1 NQRDQK
7 RKVNKIYN
15 IAITVV
21 SILIVIV
28 AVSIFLSDD
37 GTDTEK
43 ATTEP
48 KQTVEKDQKKVD
60 KPAGKEEDT
69 DLTKKDE
76 DEDSKATEE
85 GTEENTEDNADTDTD
100 TDADTDTDTDTDTD
114 ADTDADA
121 DADTDA
127 DTDAGTDTDADTEK
141 TGDAEL
147 VEVEG
152 SGDGNVATTYTSESW
167 KPVGT
172 EQSGKHTTSFQKNS
186 VDWNEMS
193 KAIAHGAGIDQ
204 GNMRLWWLQ
213 NGGSPNTAIG
223 TVSEGDNPKTFRVY
237 IEWVDGSGWKPVKV
251 EELKTNDKK

>member
-1 NQRDQK
+1 MGSRFNQRDQK

-15 IAITVV
+15 IAITIV

-37 GTDTEK
+37 GTDSKK

-48 KQTVEKDQKKVD
+48 KQVAETEKGKVVD
-60 KPAGKEEDT
+60 KPSGKEEET
-69 DLTKKDE
+69 DSEKE
-76 DEDSKATEE
+76 DAVGDSEATEEDAEKEDSKATEE
-85 GTEENTEDNADTDTD
+85 DAEEKAED
-100 TDADTDTDTDTDTD
+100 DADP
-114 ADTDADA
+114 
-121 DADTDA
+121 
-127 DTDAGTDTDADTEK
+127 EK
-141 TGDAEL
+141 AGDAEL

-152 SGDGNVATTYTSESW
+152 SGDGNVASTYTSDSW

-172 EQSGKHTTSFQKNS
+172 EQSGEHTTSFEKGS

-193 KAIAHGAGIDQ
+193 KAIASGAGIDE
-204 GNMRLWWLQ
+204 GSMKLWWLQ
-213 NGGSPNTAIG
+213 NGGSPTTAIG

-251 EELKTNDKK
+251 EELKTNDKR

>member
-1 NQRDQK
+1 MGSRYNQRDQK

-37 GTDTEK
+37 GSDTEK

-48 KQTVEKDQKKVD
+48 KQTDQKKKVD

-69 DLTKKDE
+69 DLTKEDE
-76 DEDSKATEE
+76 EEDSKATEE
-85 GTEENTEDNADTDTD
+85 GTEENTEDG
-100 TDADTDTDTDTDTD
+100 TDTDTDTDTD
-114 ADTDADA
+114 ADT
-121 DADTDA
+121 TDA
-127 DTDAGTDTDADTEK
+127 DTNPDTDTDKAE
-141 TGDAEL
+141 DAER

-213 NGGSPNTAIG
+213 NGGSSNTAIG

>member
-1 NQRDQK
+1 MGSRFNQRDQK

-15 IAITVV
+15 IAITIV

-37 GTDTEK
+37 GAESKK

-48 KQTVEKDQKKVD
+48 KQVAETEKGKVVD
-60 KPAGKEEDT
+60 KPAGKEEET
-69 DLTKKDE
+69 DSEKE
-76 DEDSKATEE
+76 DAAGDSEATEE
-85 GTEENTEDNADTDTD
+85 DAEKEDSTAKEEDAEEKTED
-100 TDADTDTDTDTDTD
+100 DADS
-114 ADTDADA
+114 
-121 DADTDA
+121 
-127 DTDAGTDTDADTEK
+127 EK
-141 TGDAEL
+141 AGDAEL

-152 SGDGNVATTYTSESW
+152 SGDGNVAATYTSEGW

-172 EQSGKHTTSFQKNS
+172 EQSGEHTTSFEKGS

-193 KAIAHGAGIDQ
+193 KAIASGAGIDE
-204 GNMRLWWLQ
+204 GNMKLWWLQ

-251 EELKTNDKK
+251 EELKTNDKR

>member
-1 NQRDQK
+1 MGSRFNQRDQK

-15 IAITVV
+15 IAITIV

-37 GTDTEK
+37 GTDSKK

-48 KQTVEKDQKKVD
+48 KQVAETEKGKVVD
-60 KPAGKEEDT
+60 KPSGKEEET
-69 DLTKKDE
+69 DSEKE
-76 DEDSKATEE
+76 DAVGDSEATEEDAEKEDSKATEE
-85 GTEENTEDNADTDTD
+85 DAEEKAED
-100 TDADTDTDTDTDTD
+100 DANP
-114 ADTDADA
+114 
-121 DADTDA
+121 
-127 DTDAGTDTDADTEK
+127 EK
-141 TGDAEL
+141 AGDAEL

-152 SGDGNVATTYTSESW
+152 SGDGNVASTYTSESW

-172 EQSGKHTTSFQKNS
+172 EQSGEHTTSFEKGS

-193 KAIAHGAGIDQ
+193 KAIASGAGIDE
-204 GNMRLWWLQ
+204 GSMKLWWLQ
-213 NGGSPNTAIG
+213 NGGSPTTAIG

-251 EELKTNDKK
+251 EELKTNDKR

>member
-1 NQRDQK
+1 MGSRFNQRDQK

-15 IAITVV
+15 IAITIV

-37 GTDTEK
+37 GTDSKK

-48 KQTVEKDQKKVD
+48 KQVAETEKGKVVD
-60 KPAGKEEDT
+60 KPSGKEEET
-69 DLTKKDE
+69 DSEKE
-76 DEDSKATEE
+76 DAVGDSEATEEDAEKEDSKATEE
-85 GTEENTEDNADTDTD
+85 DAEEKAED
-100 TDADTDTDTDTDTD
+100 DADP
-114 ADTDADA
+114 
-121 DADTDA
+121 
-127 DTDAGTDTDADTEK
+127 EK
-141 TGDAEL
+141 AGDAEL

-152 SGDGNVATTYTSESW
+152 SGDGNVASTYTSESW

-172 EQSGKHTTSFQKNS
+172 EQSGEHTTSFEKGS

-193 KAIAHGAGIDQ
+193 KAIASGAGIDE
-204 GNMRLWWLQ
+204 GNMKLWWLQ
-213 NGGSPNTAIG
+213 NGGSPTTAIG

-251 EELKTNDKK
+251 EELKTNDKR

>member
-1 NQRDQK
+1 MGSRFNQRDQK

-15 IAITVV
+15 IAITIV

-37 GTDTEK
+37 GTESKK

-48 KQTVEKDQKKVD
+48 KQVAETEKGKVVD
-60 KPAGKEEDT
+60 KPSGKEEET
-69 DLTKKDE
+69 DSEKE
-76 DEDSKATEE
+76 DAVGDNEATEEDAEKEDSKATEE
-85 GTEENTEDNADTDTD
+85 DAEEKAED
-100 TDADTDTDTDTDTD
+100 DADP
-114 ADTDADA
+114 
-121 DADTDA
+121 
-127 DTDAGTDTDADTEK
+127 EK
-141 TGDAEL
+141 AGDAEL

-152 SGDGNVATTYTSESW
+152 SGDGNVAATYTSEGW

-172 EQSGKHTTSFQKNS
+172 EQSGEHTTSFEKGS

-193 KAIAHGAGIDQ
+193 KAIASGAGIDE
-204 GNMRLWWLQ
+204 GNMKLWWLQ
-213 NGGSPNTAIG
+213 NGGSPTTAIG

-251 EELKTNDKK
+251 EELKTNDKR

>member
-1 NQRDQK
+1 MGSRFNQRDQK

-15 IAITVV
+15 IAITIV

-37 GTDTEK
+37 GTETKK

-48 KQTVEKDQKKVD
+48 KQVAETEKGKVVD
-60 KPAGKEEDT
+60 KPAGKEEEMDSE
-69 DLTKKDE
+69 KE
-76 DEDSKATEE
+76 DAVGDSEATEEDAEKEDSKAKEE
-85 GTEENTEDNADTDTD
+85 DAEEKTED
-100 TDADTDTDTDTDTD
+100 DADPEK
-114 ADTDADA
+114 
-121 DADTDA
+121 
-127 DTDAGTDTDADTEK
+127 AGDD
-141 TGDAEL
+141 EL

-152 SGDGNVATTYTSESW
+152 SGDGNVASTYTSESW

-172 EQSGKHTTSFQKNS
+172 EQSGEHTTSFEKGS

-193 KAIAHGAGIDQ
+193 KAIASGAGIDE
-204 GNMRLWWLQ
+204 GSMKLWWLQ
-213 NGGSPNTAIG
+213 NGGSPTTAIG

-251 EELKTNDKK
+251 EELKTNDKR

>member
-1 NQRDQK
+1 MGSRFNQRDQK

-15 IAITVV
+15 IAISVV

-37 GTDTEK
+37 GSDTEK

-48 KQTVEKDQKKVD
+48 KQTVEKDEKMKVD

-69 DLTKKDE
+69 DLTKEDEDE

-85 GTEENTEDNADTDTD
+85 GTEENTED
-100 TDADTDTDTDTDTD
+100 
-114 ADTDADA
+114 
-121 DADTDA
+121 
-127 DTDAGTDTDADTEK
+127 GTDTDANTDTNTDTNKDTNKDTNPDTDTEK

-193 KAIAHGAGIDQ
+193 KAIAYGAGIDQ

-213 NGGSPNTAIG
+213 NGGSSNTAIG

>member
-1 NQRDQK
+1 MGSRFNQRDQK

-15 IAITVV
+15 IAITIV

-37 GTDTEK
+37 GTETKK

-48 KQTVEKDQKKVD
+48 KQVAETEKGKVVD
-60 KPAGKEEDT
+60 KPSGKEEET
-69 DLTKKDE
+69 DLEKEDAVGDSEATKE
-76 DEDSKATEE
+76 DAEKEDSKATEE
-85 GTEENTEDNADTDTD
+85 DAEEKAED
-100 TDADTDTDTDTDTD
+100 DADS
-114 ADTDADA
+114 
-121 DADTDA
+121 
-127 DTDAGTDTDADTEK
+127 EK
-141 TGDAEL
+141 AGDAQL

-152 SGDGNVATTYTSESW
+152 SGDGNVASTYTSESW

-172 EQSGKHTTSFQKNS
+172 EQSGEHTTSFEKGS

-193 KAIAHGAGIDQ
+193 KAIASGAGIDE
-204 GNMRLWWLQ
+204 GSMKLWWLQ
-213 NGGSPNTAIG
+213 NGGSPTTAIG

-251 EELKTNDKK
+251 EELKTNDKR

>member
-1 NQRDQK
+1 MGSRFNQRDQK

-15 IAITVV
+15 IAITIV

-37 GTDTEK
+37 GTESKK

-48 KQTVEKDQKKVD
+48 KQVAETEKGKVVD
-60 KPAGKEEDT
+60 KPSGKEEET
-69 DLTKKDE
+69 DSEKE
-76 DEDSKATEE
+76 DAVGDSEATEEDAEKEDSKATEE
-85 GTEENTEDNADTDTD
+85 DAEEKVED
-100 TDADTDTDTDTDTD
+100 DADP
-114 ADTDADA
+114 
-121 DADTDA
+121 
-127 DTDAGTDTDADTEK
+127 EK
-141 TGDAEL
+141 AGDAEL

-152 SGDGNVATTYTSESW
+152 SGDGNVAATYTSEGW

-172 EQSGKHTTSFQKNS
+172 EQSGEHTTSFEKGS

-193 KAIAHGAGIDQ
+193 KAIASGAGIDE
-204 GNMRLWWLQ
+204 GNMKLWWLQ
-213 NGGSPNTAIG
+213 NGGSPTTAIG

-251 EELKTNDKK
+251 EELKTNDKR

>member
-1 NQRDQK
+1 MGSRFNQRDQK

-15 IAITVV
+15 IAITIV

-37 GTDTEK
+37 GTETKK

-48 KQTVEKDQKKVD
+48 KQVAETEKGKVVD
-60 KPAGKEEDT
+60 KPSGKEEET
-69 DLTKKDE
+69 DSEKE
-76 DEDSKATEE
+76 DAVGDSEATEEDAEKEDSKATEE
-85 GTEENTEDNADTDTD
+85 DAEEKAED
-100 TDADTDTDTDTDTD
+100 DADP
-114 ADTDADA
+114 
-121 DADTDA
+121 
-127 DTDAGTDTDADTEK
+127 EK
-141 TGDAEL
+141 AGDAEL

-152 SGDGNVATTYTSESW
+152 SGDGNVASTYTSESW

-172 EQSGKHTTSFQKNS
+172 EQSGEHTTSFEKGS

-193 KAIAHGAGIDQ
+193 KAIASGAGIDE
-204 GNMRLWWLQ
+204 GSMKLWWLQ
-213 NGGSPNTAIG
+213 NGGSPTTAIG

-251 EELKTNDKK
+251 EELKTNDKR

>member
-1 NQRDQK
+1 MVREEWTLGSRFNQRDQK

-15 IAITVV
+15 IAITIV

-37 GTDTEK
+37 GTESKK

-48 KQTVEKDQKKVD
+48 KQVAETEKGKVVD
-60 KPAGKEEDT
+60 KPSGKEEET
-69 DLTKKDE
+69 DSEKE
-76 DEDSKATEE
+76 DAVGDSEATEEDAEKEDSKATEE
-85 GTEENTEDNADTDTD
+85 DAEEKAED
-100 TDADTDTDTDTDTD
+100 DADP
-114 ADTDADA
+114 
-121 DADTDA
+121 
-127 DTDAGTDTDADTEK
+127 EK
-141 TGDAEL
+141 AGDAEL

-152 SGDGNVATTYTSESW
+152 SGDGNVAATYTSEGW

-172 EQSGKHTTSFQKNS
+172 EQSGEHTTSFEKGS

-193 KAIAHGAGIDQ
+193 KAIASGAGIDE
-204 GNMRLWWLQ
+204 GNMKLWWLQ
-213 NGGSPNTAIG
+213 NGGSPTTAIG

-251 EELKTNDKK
+251 EELKTNDKR

>member
-1 NQRDQK
+1 MGSRFNQRDQK

-15 IAITVV
+15 IAITIV

-37 GTDTEK
+37 GTDSKK

-48 KQTVEKDQKKVD
+48 KQVAETEKGKVVD
-60 KPAGKEEDT
+60 KPSGKEEET
-69 DLTKKDE
+69 DSEKE
-76 DEDSKATEE
+76 DAVGDSEATEEDAEKEDSKATEE
-85 GTEENTEDNADTDTD
+85 DAEEKAED
-100 TDADTDTDTDTDTD
+100 DADP
-114 ADTDADA
+114 
-121 DADTDA
+121 
-127 DTDAGTDTDADTEK
+127 EK
-141 TGDAEL
+141 AGDAEL

-152 SGDGNVATTYTSESW
+152 SGDGNVASTYTSEGW

-172 EQSGKHTTSFQKNS
+172 EQSGEHTTSFEKGS

-193 KAIAHGAGIDQ
+193 KAIASGAGIDE
-204 GNMRLWWLQ
+204 GSMKLWWLQ
-213 NGGSPNTAIG
+213 NGGSPTTAIG

-251 EELKTNDKK
+251 EELKTNDKR

>member
-1 NQRDQK
+1 MGSRFNQRDQK

-15 IAITVV
+15 IAITIV

-37 GTDTEK
+37 GTDSKK

-48 KQTVEKDQKKVD
+48 KQVAETEKGKVVD
-60 KPAGKEEDT
+60 KPSGKEEET
-69 DLTKKDE
+69 DSEKE
-76 DEDSKATEE
+76 DAVGDSKATEEDAEKEDSKATEE
-85 GTEENTEDNADTDTD
+85 DAEEKAED
-100 TDADTDTDTDTDTD
+100 DADP
-114 ADTDADA
+114 
-121 DADTDA
+121 
-127 DTDAGTDTDADTEK
+127 EK
-141 TGDAEL
+141 AGDAEL

-152 SGDGNVATTYTSESW
+152 SGDGNVASTYTSESW

-172 EQSGKHTTSFQKNS
+172 EQSGEHTTSFEKGS

-193 KAIAHGAGIDQ
+193 KAIASGAGIDE
-204 GNMRLWWLQ
+204 GNMKLWWLQ
-213 NGGSPNTAIG
+213 NGGSPTTAIG

-251 EELKTNDKK
+251 EELKTNDKR

>member
-1 NQRDQK
+1 MGSRFNQRDQK

-15 IAITVV
+15 IAITIV

-37 GTDTEK
+37 GTETKK

-48 KQTVEKDQKKVD
+48 KHVAETEKGKVVD
-60 KPAGKEEDT
+60 KPSGKEEET
-69 DLTKKDE
+69 DSEKEDAVGDSEATKE
-76 DEDSKATEE
+76 DAEKEDSKATEE
-85 GTEENTEDNADTDTD
+85 DSEEKAED
-100 TDADTDTDTDTDTD
+100 DADS
-114 ADTDADA
+114 
-121 DADTDA
+121 
-127 DTDAGTDTDADTEK
+127 EK

-152 SGDGNVATTYTSESW
+152 SGDGNVASTYTSESW

-172 EQSGKHTTSFQKNS
+172 EQSGEHTTSFEKGS

-193 KAIAHGAGIDQ
+193 KAIASGAGIDE
-204 GNMRLWWLQ
+204 GNMKLWWLQ
-213 NGGSPNTAIG
+213 NGGSPTTAIG
-223 TVSEGDNPKTFRVY
+223 TVSEGDDPKTFRVY

-251 EELKTNDKK
+251 EELKTNDKR

>member
-1 NQRDQK
+1 MGSRFNQRDQK

-15 IAITVV
+15 IAITIV

-37 GTDTEK
+37 GTETKK

-48 KQTVEKDQKKVD
+48 KQVAETEKGKVVD
-60 KPAGKEEDT
+60 KPSGKEEET
-69 DLTKKDE
+69 DSEKE
-76 DEDSKATEE
+76 DAVGDSEATEEDAEKEDSKATEE
-85 GTEENTEDNADTDTD
+85 DPEEKAED
-100 TDADTDTDTDTDTD
+100 DADP
-114 ADTDADA
+114 
-121 DADTDA
+121 
-127 DTDAGTDTDADTEK
+127 EK
-141 TGDAEL
+141 AGDAEL

-152 SGDGNVATTYTSESW
+152 SGDGNVASTYTSESW

-172 EQSGKHTTSFQKNS
+172 EQSGEHTTSFEKGS

-193 KAIAHGAGIDQ
+193 KAIASGAGIDE
-204 GNMRLWWLQ
+204 GSMKLWWLQ
-213 NGGSPNTAIG
+213 NGGSPTTAIG

-251 EELKTNDKK
+251 EELKTNDKR

>member
-1 NQRDQK
+1 MGSRFNQRDQK

-15 IAITVV
+15 IAITIV

-28 AVSIFLSDD
+28 AVTIFLSDD
-37 GTDTEK
+37 GTETKK

-48 KQTVEKDQKKVD
+48 KQIADTDSGKVAD
-60 KPAGKEEDT
+60 KPAGKKEETVSEKEDAVGDSEATEEDA
-69 DLTKKDE
+69 E
-76 DEDSKATEE
+76 EDSKAAEE
-85 GTEENTEDNADTDTD
+85 DSEEKAEDGADP
-100 TDADTDTDTDTDTD
+100 
-114 ADTDADA
+114 
-121 DADTDA
+121 
-127 DTDAGTDTDADTEK
+127 EK
-141 TGDAEL
+141 AGDAEL

-152 SGDGNVATTYTSESW
+152 SGDGNVAAAYTSEGW

-172 EQSGKHTTSFQKNS
+172 EQSGEHTTSFEKGS

-193 KAIAHGAGIDQ
+193 KAIASGAGIDE
-204 GNMRLWWLQ
+204 GSMKLWWLQ

-251 EELKTNDKK
+251 EELKTNDKR